1 MKIGDCVEYNN
12 EFGIIIEIS
21 KTDDN
26 GKYLSGDLLV
36 RWDSP
41 NKNDI
46 ESCIG
51 NLEGL
56 LKIVKQHPFKF
67 IKEQCYESIK
77 KEN

>member
-1 MKIGDCVEYNN
+1 MKIGDYVEYNN
-12 EFGIIIEIS
+12 EFGIIIEIP

-46 ESCIG
+46 ENCLG
-51 NLEGL
+51 NLERL
-56 LKIVKQHPFKF
+56 LKIAKHHQFKF
-67 IKEQCYESIK
+67 IK
-77 KEN
+77 